1 MSREP
6 ASGPVLLLGALGLL
20 ALFVFA
26 VLPRWTSPPVVTV
39 APAAPAT
46 VVPRAEPTPQAAASP
61 SAPASTLA
69 RTTDAEP
76 ERRPAPSATPD
87 EWSATVSLG
96 LAALDRGAFGEAQD
110 AFARAE
116 ALRPGTAAAADGL
129 ARARAG
135 LLEHALRERR
145 QKAEAAEAREDWRT
159 ALAEYDAALGLEPAV
174 SFAVAGRLRCVER
187 AALDERLQR
196 YLDRPERLSTEA
208 VAREAASV
216 LEQAAEASPAGPRL
230 VAQRAA
236 LETLLAGVAQP
247 VAVRLVSD
255 GETQVTI
262 LRVGPLGAFKEKQLT
277 LRPGSYVVVG
287 ARTGYRD
294 ARRTLLVPI
303 GRSPAPL
310 DVRCDEAL

>member
-1 MSREP
+1 VPREP

-26 VLPRWTSPPVVTV
+26 VLPRWASPPVVTV
-39 APAAPAT
+39 APVPGAT
-46 VVPRAEPTPQAAASP
+46 AVPRAERPPQAEASP
-61 SAPASTLA
+61 GARASAAPRA
-69 RTTDAEP
+69 P
-76 ERRPAPSATPD
+76 EAVRDPRPVHSATPD

-96 LAALDRGAFGEAQD
+96 LAALDRGAFAEAQD

-116 ALRPGTAAAADGL
+116 ALRPGSSAVADGL

-135 LLEHALRERR
+135 LLEHTLRERR
-145 QKAEAAEAREDWRT
+145 LKAEAAEAREDWRT

-174 SFAVAGRLRCVER
+174 SFAVAGRLRCAER

-196 YLDRPERLSTEA
+196 YLDKPERLSAEA
-208 VAREAASV
+208 VAREAAAV

-236 LETLLAGVAQP
+236 LEKLLAGVERP

-255 GETQVTI
+255 GQTQVTI

-277 LRPGSYVVVG
+277 LRPGSYVVLG